1 MITADVHVNP
11 GIPITGKCRLDWTGV
26 FGIVLTIQL
35 REKCC
40 LQTQARLKLL
50 TTLSERPSLGTTMA
64 SSKAK
69 ERLNYPNYR
78 DSIAIVK
85 STIDSR
91 DSTFDYR

>member
-1 MITADVHVNP
+1 MKVHVNP
-11 GIPITGKCRLDWTGV
+11 GIPNTVKWRLDWTGV
-26 FGIVLTIQL
+26 FGIVLTIPL
-35 REKCC
+35 REKC